1 MKVLVVNDNPAIN
14 TIIEE
19 ILADDGHNV
28 KSVNKLSDAEVE
40 LNAFRPNVIIIEET
54 VEGMDSMKFID
65 KIEKDSGIEILM
77 LTNGKKPRPQDKPMI
92 IGFIRKPFKA
102 AEILDPIRRKR
113 DGASQYTFEEEPE
126 EEEAKKPK
134 RSVFGKKSEKKE
146 AASEEFILR
155 FGKSYVVYEDY
166 PVTIYTATKEFILQG
181 VSTFVLSFDR
191 KKTVQNLLDD
201 EGVEVMTISAK
212 GKFGVTDA
220 AALGTIMA
228 NIMEFIE
235 KSVRPVIVIDDLT
248 KIIGANDLNR
258 ALTFI
263 IQILSGTD
271 KPFSLLMS
279 VNEEQFTDKDKSLIA
294 QHMERYIPT
303 TDVAPEEV
311 VQ

>member
-134 RSVFGKKSEKKE
+134 RSIFGKKSEKKE